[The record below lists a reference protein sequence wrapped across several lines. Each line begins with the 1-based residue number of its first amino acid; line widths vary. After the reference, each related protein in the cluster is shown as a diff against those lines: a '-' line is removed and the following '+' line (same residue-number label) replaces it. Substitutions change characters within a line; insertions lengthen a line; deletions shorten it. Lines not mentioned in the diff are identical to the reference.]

1 VFTEASGPPR
11 MTIVWFSKY
20 DYRYHIAS
28 LDVAT
33 MHVQHI
39 MQAEM
44 KVLYTDH
51 LIGHWSLKLLAWVT
65 LAEPVMFSG
74 DSEDD
79 LIPDSSR
86 CAQSGAT
93 MVRAKPRQ

>member
-1 VFTEASGPPR
+1 
-11 MTIVWFSKY
+11 MTIVWFNQY
-20 DYRYHIAS
+20 NYRYRVAS
-28 LDVAT
+28 SDVAT

-39 MQAEM
+39 VQAEM
-44 KVLYTDH
+44 RVLFTDH
-51 LIGHWSLKLLAWVT
+51 WIGHWSLKLLAWVT

-74 DSEDD
+74 DSEDG